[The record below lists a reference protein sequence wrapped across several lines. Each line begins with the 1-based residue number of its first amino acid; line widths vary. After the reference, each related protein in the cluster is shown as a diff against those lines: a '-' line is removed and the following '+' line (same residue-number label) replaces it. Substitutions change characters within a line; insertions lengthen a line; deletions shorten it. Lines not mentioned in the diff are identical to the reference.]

1 MSCQPFGS
9 VLSWVCVDAVLIA
22 FTVGICDLHVTVGE
36 AETDRFQKQQDENR
50 LLKRKFF
57 DKLDVDLSEPLAP
70 EIEEPSM
77 EAMTQRKM
85 DDFMAGAV
93 GSAWLPLCV
102 SIQRGFVHESQKAW
116 VALGPTMLSRSG

>member
-1 MSCQPFGS
+1 M
-9 VLSWVCVDAVLIA
+9 VA
-22 FTVGICDLHVTVGE
+22 VGICDLHVTVGE

-70 EIEEPSM
+70 EIEEPSI

-85 DDFMAGAV
+85 DDFMAGAWAV
-93 GSAWLPLCV
+93 YACH
-102 SIQRGFVHESQKAW
+102 GFSVCL
-116 VALGPTMLSRSG
+116 ALVLTLIA